1 MSQLADQCIALAAI
15 AQAAMLVDVAAY
27 GRPFDAARV
36 GPLVDGIFAT
46 DPQDAASV
54 FGDLTRLEL
63 GFESAAAM
71 IDRSAE
77 AALFAPTRLV
87 FAVLDVER
95 RLRRRPDVV
104 AALGDGIRALA
115 AERSGLPEDELLRRL
130 SALYQSTI
138 STLDRRIQVTGLPE
152 VLTRDHVAA
161 QIRSL
166 LLGAIRAA
174 WLWRQLGGRR
184 WQLLLRRTTI
194 RDELRAHVKGNA
206 RR

>member
-1 MSQLADQCIALAAI
+1 MTQLADQCIALAAI

-36 GPLVDGIFAT
+36 GPLIDGIFAT
-46 DPQDAASV
+46 DPKDAASV
-54 FGDLTRLEL
+54 FGDLTRLDL

-71 IDRSAE
+71 IGRSE
-77 AALFAPTRLV
+77 AALFSPTRYV

-104 AALGDGIRALA
+104 AALGDGIRGLA
-115 AERSGLPEDELLRRL
+115 AERSGMPDDELLRRL

-138 STLDRRIQVTGLPE
+138 STLDRRIQVTGLPD

>member
-1 MSQLADQCIALAAI
+1 VTQLADQCIALAAI

-36 GPLVDGIFAT
+36 GPLIDGIFAT
-46 DPQDAASV
+46 DPKDAASV
-54 FGDLTRLEL
+54 FGDLTRLDL

-71 IDRSAE
+71 IGRSE
-77 AALFAPTRLV
+77 AALFSPTRYV

-115 AERSGLPEDELLRRL
+115 AERSGMPDDELLRRL

-138 STLDRRIQVTGLPE
+138 STLDRRIQVTGLPD